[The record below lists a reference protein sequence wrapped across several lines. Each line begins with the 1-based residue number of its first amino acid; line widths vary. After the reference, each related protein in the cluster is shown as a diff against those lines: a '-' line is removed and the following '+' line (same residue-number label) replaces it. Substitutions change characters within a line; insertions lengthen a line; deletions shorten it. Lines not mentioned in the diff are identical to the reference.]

1 MICMMCSKLK
11 DKRIKKGEE
20 TKAKILKASI
30 ELFSKNGYDA
40 TSVNDISKKAKLTK
54 SLLYHHFK
62 NKESILI
69 QIMND
74 SIKEVKEIF
83 NNVAEKT
90 NPANIE
96 EFHFSFYSILYDYLY
111 NNKKIIKILLS
122 ESFKNYEITF
132 NMFNVFNEIKEH
144 FNIIAGEHH
153 IKKRDDELSFKL
165 EEFYIHFLAPI
176 IFSVL
181 NDSWCDYYKT
191 SNEEVQKKFI
201 NIMNRIELCNCDS
214 NSGS

>member
-1 MICMMCSKLK
+1 MICMMCSKIK

-20 TKAKILKASI
+20 TKTKILKASI

-40 TSVNDISKKAKLTK
+40 TSVNDISKKAKVTK

-74 SIKEVKEIF
+74 SIIKAKDIFDNVVKEV
-83 NNVAEKT
+83 
-90 NPANIE
+90 NPANLE
-96 EFHFSFYSILYDYLY
+96 EFHFTFHSTIY
-111 NNKKIIKILLS
+111 NFLSENKKIIKILLS

-132 NMFNVFNEIKEH
+132 NMFNIFNDFKDH
-144 FNIIAGEHH
+144 FYSKAIDH
-153 IKKRDDELSFKL
+153 IKKNSDELSLKI
-165 EEFYIHFLAPI
+165 EEFYIHFLTPI

-181 NDSWCDYYKT
+181 NDAWCEFYKI
-191 SNEEVQKKFI
+191 SNEDARKKFI
-201 NIMNRIELCNCDS
+201 TIISKIEHCQCKS
-214 NSGS
+214 